1 MPSSDNA
8 EGLVALTFNKKEEEI
23 RYEFP
28 YIQTLHSVCAFFV
41 VCLVYVLEV
50 FDLPPPEAS

>member
-8 EGLVALTFNKKEEEI
+8 EGLVTLTFNKKEDEI

-28 YIQTLHSVCAFFV
+28 YIQTLHSVRAFCV